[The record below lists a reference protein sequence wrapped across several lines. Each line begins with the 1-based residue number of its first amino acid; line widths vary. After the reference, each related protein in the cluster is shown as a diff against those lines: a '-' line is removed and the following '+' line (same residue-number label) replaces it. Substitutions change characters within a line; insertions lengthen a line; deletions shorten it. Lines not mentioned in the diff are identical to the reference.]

1 MQIAVTNPRTDARYL
16 MEKGDKKN
24 ACIIVNLL
32 RYEKNRSHYFWLI
45 AISRE
50 IAYIL
55 APSLNSSL
63 PGFDEDCD
71 VVDDYF
77 DHEFKFLVVS
87 SVGGESVA

>member
-1 MQIAVTNPRTDARYL
+1 MNPIEKATVPSVTNPRTDARYL

-50 IAYIL
+50 IAYIFAKRL
-55 APSLNSSL
+55 SYHHQNVMRKVLMQGLSHRDSQ
-63 PGFDEDCD
+63 
-71 VVDDYF
+71 
-77 DHEFKFLVVS
+77 
-87 SVGGESVA
+87 